1 MSSRIKIFISTM
13 VLVMKNLKLG
23 KIPAQVHFENT
34 LKSSYSCIGNMSA
47 LLRNIARYYQQ
58 KCRSIMQ

>member
-1 MSSRIKIFISTM
+1 M

-47 LLRNIARYYQQ
+47 LLSNITARYYQ
-58 KCRSIMQ
+58 KKNVDRLCNNRDKGRS